1 MGYKI
6 LGISGSP
13 RPNSNTEL
21 MVREALEGAK
31 ETGGVET
38 ELVTLSNKRIMQ
50 CSSCFKCAEKKSLCI
65 FKDKDYLGEFYQKWF
80 EADGIIIGSPVYH
93 LSVPG
98 VLKNLLDRLG
108 EGVWSIRKNGTVDSG
123 WFCKVGGVMAQGL
136 GTFGGQEYTIQYLI
150 NHLLLMNCIVVPAEN
165 LTVPGVPGS
174 FRDNRVLEPGHIA
187 EYDPKALENARIMGK
202 SVAEVT
208 KIFKNGVEKIQN
220 DLPHE
225 YIEFVLTKEGFK
237 NLY

>member
-21 MVREALEGAK
+21 MVKEALEGAK

-50 CSSCFKCAEKKSLCI
+50 CSSCFKCIERKSLCI

-108 EGVWSIRKNGTVDSG
+108 EGIWSVRKTGAVDSG

-136 GTFGGQEYTIQYLI
+136 GTFGGQEYTVQYLV
-150 NHLLLMNCIVVPAEN
+150 NHLLLMNCLVVPAEN
-165 LTVPGVPGS
+165 LTIPGVPGS
-174 FRDNRVLEPGHIA
+174 FRDNRVLESGHIG

-202 SVAEVT
+202 RVAEVV
-208 KIFKNGVEKIQN
+208 KIVKSGVEKIQN
-220 DLPHE
+220 DLPQE
-225 YIEFVLTKEGFK
+225 YREFVLTKEGYK